1 MTWISTELRSFALE
15 LEFDLDDNHGVSSTS
30 SELLQIAKQL
40 AAKTCDQ
47 DDERA
52 IHKLDSCIDRLH
64 SSMAHS
70 PTTELMARRRLYT
83 DACVLRALSGLVS
96 APKQSI
102 GYLDRAIIIAGAPGP
117 GRIDYIHALIKK
129 IQADCL
135 QVSFD
140 DRVFES
146 STSAKFSA
154 PGPLKLLSASTDI
167 ECLDIPPSMA
177 SFRSRYS
184 QRPFILRGFAHC
196 WPALQERPWS
206 SLEYLKHVAGPGRVV
221 PVEVGRDYRE
231 AGWTQQLMDWEEFLT
246 HIELADVT
254 SSHSVSNTKTPVYL
268 AQHNLFTQFPGLR
281 GDIIVPDYVY
291 ASPTPDE
298 YASYQPPGND
308 DQLVINAWFGPR
320 GTISPAHVDPYFNF
334 YNRFESQLN
343 AFTPT
348 SLNACHITDAL
359 LKSPDNGATL
369 DLSRL
374 NLTEVD
380 DARAEELAGRNDE
393 EQDSQSSVLRI
404 ALSHNKLSQ
413 LPRSCVLWSSL
424 RYLNLKSNAF
434 TDFPDVLTEMASLD
448 TLDISHNH
456 IKRLPSQPGNEADLN
471 SWSRLPASTSEFDA
485 GITPHARSF
494 SVDSAFSMSSAS
506 ESFQELEPPS
516 PKGSI
521 SSDRPPPLHLGIL
534 QAYSTETSPAH
545 SPNAYLP
552 SPADSDSS
560 PPRTNGIYN
569 DLAQQHARTSS
580 YADVS
585 HSPAMTDLLPKQ
597 SMPDLR
603 TAKLNFTK
611 KRPEPPSAMKE
622 EFSMP
627 SPLSM
632 RQDSNSSLSSGSRVA
647 VSDPSSSK
655 LGAGPSMA
663 FERNSYFRRLSTLP
677 TAVSTALPKPL
688 LCLIDSARSI
698 LFAICQVY
706 LALEHYT
713 VQATDDRLPNVLRKV
728 LDPANSDMMH
738 FIYTLDRFDATSR
751 KMLPPPGICRAV
763 VESCKDMVSVFGKAM
778 GVLSLQLKMLA
789 NEDVRY
795 LRSLLLTLYGSTAE
809 ISCAWQAMG
818 PHIEAIKPLLHAKTY
833 PPPPSHL
840 VNNASEIHPPVP
852 LSSTSVSFGHEGS
865 GGSRH
870 AGTGV
875 ARARRHA
882 GSFSSKDVEVG
893 RTLPSYEEMPNTFG
907 GVVPGSAPRTPI
919 PRKIK
924 RQATAPN
931 PTLTPTTSVVVS
943 SPSPTGPSEALAAL
957 PPFMTGI
964 LGPSHSHSRQGSQSS
979 LQGSSTS
986 SSPLVAAAAKPALLS
1001 DLPPSSK
1008 VQVDKEAL
1016 HAMKEAVDV
1025 APTVWDMMD
1034 DILADVLHSDADVR
1048 ECLTR
1053 AKMVTDR
1060 LRDAIRAIVEGTGKA
1075 DKKSMRDDAHI
1086 FLKSVV
1092 QLSNVLKTY
1101 GSGIMVPPPLKS
1113 NMVKLTNA
1121 TEEFA
1126 ILLHVSSFSPSATPR
1141 SYSPMLST
1149 TMNLSGLL
1157 NPPHS
1162 ASASTEETRLVSSL
1176 SRSRSAQPSASMKHR
1191 FQQEPPRS
1199 ALPSQTFKIPTVRK
1213 RGRDPPFEVA
1223 HFR

>member
-1 MTWISTELRSFALE
+1 MVAL
-15 LEFDLDDNHGVSSTS
+15 STS
-30 SELLQIAKQL
+30 
-40 AAKTCDQ
+40 D
-47 DDERA
+47 
-52 IHKLDSCIDRLH
+52 
-64 SSMAHS
+64 
-70 PTTELMARRRLYT
+70 
-83 DACVLRALSGLVS
+83 
-96 APKQSI
+96 
-102 GYLDRAIIIAGAPGP
+102 
-117 GRIDYIHALIKK
+117 
-129 IQADCL
+129 
-135 QVSFD
+135 
-140 DRVFES
+140 
-146 STSAKFSA
+146 
-154 PGPLKLLSASTDI
+154 
-167 ECLDIPPSMA
+167 
-177 SFRSRYS
+177 
-184 QRPFILRGFAHC
+184 
-196 WPALQERPWS
+196 
-206 SLEYLKHVAGPGRVV
+206 
-221 PVEVGRDYRE
+221 
-231 AGWTQQLMDWEEFLT
+231 
-246 HIELADVT
+246 
-254 SSHSVSNTKTPVYL
+254 
-268 AQHNLFTQFPGLR
+268 
-281 GDIIVPDYVY
+281 
-291 ASPTPDE
+291 
-298 YASYQPPGND
+298 
-308 DQLVINAWFGPR
+308 
-320 GTISPAHVDPYFNF
+320 
-334 YNRFESQLN
+334 RFESQLN

-434 TDFPDVLTEMASLD
+434 TEFPDVLTEMASLD
-448 TLDISHNH
+448 TLDISHNQ
-456 IKRLPSQPGNEADLN
+456 IKRLPSQPGKLVNLRVFCLSKNKIA
-471 SWSRLPASTSEFDA
+471 RLPTYISRFTTLEIFKVDRNPIEWPPRSVILPSDPINSPEAMKKWIASLRHWLDDDEDKLNRVHDDSGFMEQSDLEHHMQVTSPRCVND
-485 GITPHARSF
+485 
-494 SVDSAFSMSSAS
+494 
-506 ESFQELEPPS
+506 
-516 PKGSI
+516 
-521 SSDRPPPLHLGIL
+521 DRPPPLHLGIL

-569 DLAQQHARTSS
+569 DLAQQHTRTSS

-809 ISCAWQAMG
+809 ISCAWQAMA

-840 VNNASEIHPPVP
+840 VNNTSEIHPPVP

-957 PPFMTGI
+957 PPFMTGV